1 MTIAR
6 RKIAAPAAAPA
17 PHNGFSLISNQKL
30 LQIYSAMLQCR
41 MIEARI
47 RALIKQNQLDKHYD
61 TTGQEAAFVGAAI
74 DLLPEDTLAPY
85 HRALIPCFL
94 KGLPLSTL
102 FALLAP
108 VPTRARLPFTC
119 RNLIS
124 PALSPAVQL
133 DRAID
138 AAIANKAAKNSKIV
152 VAFCGDSSEL
162 LYPAFSR
169 AGAQDLP
176 ILFVCHTAANAEQIA
191 ARAQEYGFPGIAVD
205 AQDAVAVYR
214 VATEAMA
221 HARRG
226 SGPTLIECIPWP
238 LSGPRKGQPRKSEV
252 ALVNM
257 ENYLVRK
264 RLFTAELKSQA
275 TSAFKRELAAA
286 L

>member
-108 VPTRARLPFTC
+108 RAYARPV
-119 RNLIS
+119 
-124 PALSPAVQL
+124 AVHMPQP
-133 DRAID
+133 D
-138 AAIANKAAKNSKIV
+138 
-152 VAFCGDSSEL
+152 F
-162 LYPAFSR
+162 
-169 AGAQDLP
+169 
-176 ILFVCHTAANAEQIA
+176 
-191 ARAQEYGFPGIAVD
+191 ARALP
-205 AQDAVAVYR
+205 
-214 VATEAMA
+214 
-221 HARRG
+221 RRSTRQG
-226 SGPTLIECIPWP
+226 H
-238 LSGPRKGQPRKSEV
+238 
-252 ALVNM
+252 
-257 ENYLVRK
+257 
-264 RLFTAELKSQA
+264 
-275 TSAFKRELAAA
+275 
-286 L
+286 